1 MLDHGEFGIDAKSLS
16 RNALDDDVDRDDVD
30 VTDAVGDVA
39 AEVEGE

>member
-1 MLDHGEFGIDAKSLS
+1 MLDQGELGIDAKSLS
-16 RNALDDDVDRDDVD
+16 RNALDDVDRDDVD